1 MVYTVLLTF
10 SISSVAHACFCV
22 YLWWRLHR
30 QPLMIE
36 YQHAQAL
43 PIASAPHLFNTAD
56 DFDTAKT
63 QCATT
68 F

>member
-1 MVYTVLLTF
+1 
-10 SISSVAHACFCV
+10 
-22 YLWWRLHR
+22 
-30 QPLMIE
+30 MIE

-63 QCATT
+63 TT
-68 F
+68 R

>member
-1 MVYTVLLTF
+1 
-10 SISSVAHACFCV
+10 
-22 YLWWRLHR
+22 
-30 QPLMIE
+30 MIE